1 MAMKDKSAKN
11 FRTDEGN
18 NQLGFSR
25 FPRFARWNAE
35 GIPKTVEI
43 RRCAVYFCDEKS
55 RLVNVKVVVLRIFVG
70 YFIGV

>member
-43 RRCAVYFCDEKS
+43 RR
-55 RLVNVKVVVLRIFVG
+55 
-70 YFIGV
+70 